1 MKDNYKVNLK
11 VLTLIALIIASFH
24 GLPSSAGMVSDPTD
38 ANYSGRK
45 GKTIYV
51 SRLGD
56 NSDGSS
62 WEKAYCTV
70 QAALSAIPDDKGGH
84 VIIIR
89 PDVYTEANI
98 YPAYKGAKGS
108 YNIIT
113 GDYDGKAG
121 SGAKGWV
128 ILDSGDPE
136 KGFKSYDWW
145 GNLKATSKGW
155 SPQHTEETFSAI
167 IWDRWIMRNLYATGG
182 DGGFMWDLTDQSG
195 SEFSAIVEDCVTIG
209 RAFGAGVAG
218 SVCRADEPIIFRR
231 TYMMCLDWWGDAGA
245 LYIRAHHKNPEN
257 NYDLIVDD
265 CTLVSPDNAIQG
277 GNYGF
282 MVYSSLK
289 IQNSRLITLNF
300 SQPGGMPS
308 TGIINVKG
316 KGEYLHVDFDNCSM
330 MGYKVFGV
338 GDTQEKAVV
347 PYNIQGNVEAYVQFQ
362 QTIPEGMKM
371 SGTWPVELFNSIGKL
386 RIKDNN
392 K

>member
-1 MKDNYKVNLK
+1 MKDKNKAEIK
-11 VLTLIALIIASFH
+11 ALTLIALLIASFP
-24 GLPSSAGMVSDPTD
+24 GLLSSAGIVSDPTD
-38 ANYSGRK
+38 ANYSGKK

-62 WEKAYCTV
+62 WKKAYCTI
-70 QAALSAIPDDKGGH
+70 QAALSAIPDDKGGN
-84 VIIIR
+84 VIIVR
-89 PDVYTEANI
+89 PDTYIEANLF
-98 YPAYKGAKGS
+98 PAFKGAKGA
-108 YNIIT
+108 YNVIA

-128 ILDSGDPE
+128 ILDSGDPG

-167 IWDRWIMRNLYATGG
+167 IWDRWILRNLYATGG
-182 DGGFMWDLTDQSG
+182 DGGFMWDLTNQSG
-195 SEFSAIVEDCVTIG
+195 SEFSVIVEDCVTIG

-245 LYIRAHHKNPEN
+245 LYIRAHHTSPCD
-257 NYDLIVDD
+257 NYDVIVDD

-282 MVYSSLK
+282 MVYSRLK
-289 IQNSRLITLNF
+289 IQDSRLITLNF
-300 SQPGGMPS
+300 SQPVGMPS

-316 KGEYLHVDFDNCSM
+316 KGEYLHIDFENCSM

-338 GDTQEKAVV
+338 GDAQEKAVV
-347 PYNIQGNVEAYVQFQ
+347 PYNIKGNVQAYVQFQ

-386 RIKDNN
+386 RIIE
-392 K
+392 